1 LSRFPRL
8 AGRDPCEAVALYEK
22 AAEQGSTDA
31 KVNLAVKLM
40 NGSSGL
46 MQDVPSA
53 KVLLAEVATN
63 QVHPVAEFNLALIA
77 EKEANHI
84 LAIELYSKAA
94 AAGHT
99 ESMVNLGSLLLAQ
112 AQRQSETTGYGLRNR
127 RNMEAASLGRAARL
141 YQEAALRGNPRAMY
155 NLAAMTLEGQ
165 GIEPNQ
171 AVAAQLFGQA
181 AMLGLAEAEPH
192 APRCAVCG
200 RFAAS
205 ACGGCGTA
213 WYCGVECQRVHWA
226 EHSSSCSGAS
236 NVAASIM
243 RRYQM
248 AQQVQLKKKMGHCHA
263 QHDEHLQMEAT
274 QELLVPTVMAEG
286 PPPAVPSP
294 LPPLRVVGPHD

>member
-1 LSRFPRL
+1 MSRAPRFCW
-8 AGRDPCEAVALYEK
+8 P
-22 AAEQGSTDA
+22 
-31 KVNLAVKLM
+31 
-40 NGSSGL
+40 
-46 MQDVPSA
+46 
-53 KVLLAEVATN
+53 VATN

-127 RNMEAASLGRAARL
+127 RNMEAASLRRAARL

-205 ACGGCGTA
+205 ACGVAPHGTVGSSA
-213 WYCGVECQRVHWA
+213 SGSTGPSTAQAALEPQMWRPALCDATRW
-226 EHSSSCSGAS
+226 HSRCNSKRSWGTVTHSTMSICRWRRPKSCWS
-236 NVAASIM
+236 
-243 RRYQM
+243 
-248 AQQVQLKKKMGHCHA
+248 
-263 QHDEHLQMEAT
+263 
-274 QELLVPTVMAEG
+274 
-286 PPPAVPSP
+286 PP
-294 LPPLRVVGPHD
+294 